1 MKAVARPLNTSAGDW
16 LIAQFVD
23 PSWTSFRACVAY
35 LKQSGSKHIA
45 TDLFAFTRRPGTRA
59 RLAVGI
65 SSQGTS
71 LEGVQDLW
79 RVLTGHGDFYIVHE
93 GAGGRGSFHP
103 KGYVFSNATKAR
115 LLIGSANLTEG
126 GLFTNHELSVALDLD
141 LSDKAAAAFF
151 QEVTTAFD
159 AWQTTSAFC
168 LAVDAAL
175 IANLHNRGDLPSEA
189 TLRVVSIAAAAAKRT
204 TAGTPAAGP
213 AAPVPASNFGGSK
226 PVMAPKP
233 KALPA
238 GLPPAPVVPKSPVP
252 PAVTP
257 PTPAPVA
264 GTPTVTTA
272 PPAPG
277 GAAGGHQ
284 QFLIEVR
291 PHHNG
296 ELFLSYL
303 AIREDP
309 AFFDY
314 PFTGWTTPKQ
324 AHNKPYPQ
332 LSPDPVVEIVIYDS
346 AGAVLQHKSVHP
358 LNVVD
363 YEPKSEIRVTIP
375 DGMHRDIPEM
385 SVLVLTK
392 DPTPALDYRLEFY
405 PPGSAPAAVTAKLTK
420 ALPSGGA
427 PQSRHYGWS

>member
-1 MKAVARPLNTSAGDW
+1 MKAVARPLNSSAGDW
-16 LIAQFVD
+16 LLAQLGD

-35 LKQSGSKHIA
+35 LKQSGTKHVA
-45 TDLFAFTRRPGTRA
+45 TDLYAFTRRPGTTA
-59 RLAVGI
+59 RVAVGI

-103 KGYVFSNATKAR
+103 KGYMFSSATKAR

-141 LSDKAAAAFF
+141 LSNKATAAFF
-151 QEVTTAFD
+151 QEVSAAFD
-159 AWQTTSAFC
+159 AWQTPSAFC
-168 LAVDAAL
+168 LDVDPAL
-175 IANLHNRGDLPSEA
+175 ITNLHNRGDLPSEA
-189 TLRVVSIAAAAAKRT
+189 TLRVVSRAAAAAKRT
-204 TAGTPAAGP
+204 TAGMT
-213 AAPVPASNFGGSK
+213 AAPASPVQPSGFGGSK
-226 PVMAPKP
+226 PVSAPKP

-238 GLPPAPVVPKSPVP
+238 GLPAAPVVPKPPVP

-257 PTPAPVA
+257 PAPPTP
-264 GTPTVTTA
+264 GTPTSVPAAPATPSTA
-272 PPAPG
+272 G
-277 GAAGGHQ
+277 LQ
-284 QFLIEVR
+284 QFFIEVR

-296 ELFLSYL
+296 ELFLSYT

-332 LSPDPVVEIVIYDS
+332 LSPDPVVEIVIYDK
-346 AGAVLQHKSVHP
+346 AGRVLQRKAVHP

-363 YEPKSEIRVTIP
+363 YEPKREIRVTIP

-385 SVLVLTK
+385 SALVLTK

-405 PPGSAPAAVTAKLTK
+405 PPGTAPAAVTAKMTK
-420 ALPSGGA
+420 PLPSGGA
-427 PQSRHYGWS
+427 SERRHYGWS